1 MCQHEQTTFMCIGI
15 QVNIWGFF
23 FKLATTTT
31 FVCVTVETKF
41 EFLTVI
47 IIILYVH
54 TIFFKTNIAL
64 PESVRDLRIRPPM
77 RTKMEDLIAQ
87 PPVQV
92 QAKER

>member
-15 QVNIWGFF
+15 QVNIWVFF

>member
-1 MCQHEQTTFMCIGI
+1 MCQHEQTTFMCVGI
-15 QVNIWGFF
+15 QVNICGFF

-31 FVCVTVETKF
+31 CVCVTVETKF

-47 IIILYVH
+47 IIIF
-54 TIFFKTNIAL
+54 TFFFLKQTAL

-77 RTKMEDLIAQ
+77 RTKMEDLIAR

-92 QAKER
+92 QARER